1 MNEVTM
7 KLCEEAVKVAAKLL
21 EQRDHANAMLANALR
36 ERDDA
41 LRERDDSYE
50 AFRIVVKERDT
61 LREKVRSLTDLLADA
76 EAKIEGF
83 TAALDTEACR

>member
-36 ERDDA
+36 ERDD
-41 LRERDDSYE
+41 SYE
-50 AFRIVVKERDT
+50 AFRIVAKERDA